1 MISIIENK
9 LYKYCNE
16 LNIPI
21 QELSILLSFS
31 GGIDSTVLA
40 TLLVELRD
48 KYGFELTLI
57 HFNHN
62 AHKKAQ
68 QMDRFC
74 KLFAQNNNVNYLT
87 IQNEKN

>member
-1 MISIIENK
+1 MISLVEKK
-9 LYKYCNE
+9 LFEYCKE
-16 LNIPI
+16 LNIAI

-40 TLLVELRD
+40 SLLIELRD
-48 KYGFELTLI
+48 KFEFELILI

-68 QMDRFC
+68 STREC
-74 KLFAQNNNVNYLT
+74 S
-87 IQNEKN
+87 

>member
-1 MISIIENK
+1 MISLVEKK
-9 LYKYCNE
+9 LFEYCKE
-16 LNIPI
+16 LNITI

-31 GGIDSTVLA
+31 GGIDSTVFA
-40 TLLVELRD
+40 TLLVELKD
-48 KYGFELTLI
+48 KYGFGLTLI

-74 KLFAQNNNVNYLT
+74 QMFGAPKIIEGHL
-87 IQNEKN
+87 